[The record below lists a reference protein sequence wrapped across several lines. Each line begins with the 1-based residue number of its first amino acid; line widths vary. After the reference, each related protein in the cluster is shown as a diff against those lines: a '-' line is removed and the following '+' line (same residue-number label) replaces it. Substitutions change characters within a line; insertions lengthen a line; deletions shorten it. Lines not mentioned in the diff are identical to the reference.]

1 MPRRDVLTG
10 MGELLRKARE
20 NAGLSTRQVK
30 VVAHS
35 TLTLYELEKKAP
47 GIAVL
52 RRLAAAY
59 GVSIA
64 DLVPPVADDPP
75 PAPKPRRK

>member
-1 MPRRDVLTG
+1 
-10 MGELLRKARE
+10 MGNLLRKARE
-20 NAGLSTRQVK
+20 NAGLTTRQVK

-35 TLTLYELEKKAP
+35 TLTQYELEKKAP

-64 DLVPPVADDPP
+64 DLVPPAAEPEPP
-75 PAPKPRRK
+75 PVAKKPRKKKS